1 MKRLNYEAPQLSS
14 AFIEVESGIAMST
27 PEMIPTLMF
36 EIEDG
41 NAEDYGPF

>member
-1 MKRLNYEAPQLSS
+1 MKKLNYEAPHLSS

-27 PEMIPTLMF
+27 PEMIPTLFF

-41 NAEDYGPF
+41 EAVDYGPF